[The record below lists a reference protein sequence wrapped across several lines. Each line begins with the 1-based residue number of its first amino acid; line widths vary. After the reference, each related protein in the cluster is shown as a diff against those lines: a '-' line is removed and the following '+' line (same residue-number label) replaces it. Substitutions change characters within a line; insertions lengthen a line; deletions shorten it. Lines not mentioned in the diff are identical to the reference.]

1 MMKTIPVKIGWE
13 VLGFVLLVLIF
24 SNYKAIIKLNW
35 NVILFSGIIF
45 GLVLALSFSIKY
57 RLDNENLY
65 IKNSIFGT
73 TKIRVNEITKI
84 EKTWNI
90 ISSPAPSVFGRV
102 EVYYENKS
110 IVISPKNFDEFAD
123 DLLKINPNIII
134 KK

>member
-1 MMKTIPVKIGWE
+1 MKNIPVKIGWE
-13 VLGFVLLVLIF
+13 ILAFVLFVLIF
-24 SNYKAIIKLNW
+24 SNYKSILNLNW
-35 NVILFSGIIF
+35 KPILFSVIIF
-45 GLVLALSFSIKY
+45 GLVFGLSFSIKY
-57 RLDNENLY
+57 RLDYENLY

-73 TKIRVNEITKI
+73 TKIKVNEITKI

-102 EVYYENKS
+102 EVYYSNKS

-123 DLLKINPNIII
+123 DLLKINPNITI